1 MAAVEQR
8 PAVRDAVSLTLSPNS
23 SQIFEDQSVSLSCEE
38 DDSSAGW
45 TLRRNTTGRKMTQCG
60 GGWGRPAGSSC
71 TIGLTVPWDSGVYWC
86 ESREG
91 ATSTSINIT
100 VTGGPVILQSPVLPV
115 EEGQDLTLHCR
126 TKTSSNLPA
135 SFYKDGSFIR
145 TEPAGH
151 MTIPHVSR
159 SDEGLYRCSISS
171 VGESPPSWVS
181 VSGKA
186 TTTSPPPSP
195 PPLIP
200 ASTMAP
206 SPETTS
212 DLLHL
217 VLRLVCHLVVF
228 CPYCISTFIMVS
240 LCRGRTKENDLPVSV
255 VTAPP
260 TQAEEG
266 LDDAVITT
274 TTEHYF

>member
-1 MAAVEQR
+1 MTSTTTTNT
-8 PAVRDAVSLTLSPNS
+8 VSLTLSPNS

-91 ATSTSINIT
+91 AT
-100 VTGGPVILQSPVLPV
+100 
-115 EEGQDLTLHCR
+115 
-126 TKTSSNLPA
+126 K
-135 SFYKDGSFIR
+135 
-145 TEPAGH
+145 
-151 MTIPHVSR
+151 
-159 SDEGLYRCSISS
+159 
-171 VGESPPSWVS
+171 
-181 VSGKA
+181 
-186 TTTSPPPSP
+186 
-195 PPLIP
+195 
-200 ASTMAP
+200 
-206 SPETTS
+206 
-212 DLLHL
+212 
-217 VLRLVCHLVVF
+217 
-228 CPYCISTFIMVS
+228 
-240 LCRGRTKENDLPVSV
+240 NDLPVSV